1 VTPDGF
7 PMQPFSGRG
16 TFMHLPEGAPDALGG
31 VDAAIVGIPLEAGT
45 SSFRVA
51 GRMSPAA
58 IRQVSS
64 LLRPFHPAF
73 GFALPD
79 RLRVVDYGDLAV
91 VPGFSDVS
99 LRQIE
104 SGMAPLV
111 RAGVTPVVLGGSHIV
126 TLPVLR
132 ALAARHGAVGLLQ
145 FDAHT
150 DTYQGFGGQRYT
162 AGTMFRRGV
171 EEGIID
177 PGRSVQIG
185 IRGSANHGDPADEAR
200 ALGYDV
206 ITMDRLA
213 EKGVGPVLEAARRRL
228 AGGAAYLTFDMDFVD
243 PAYAPAVAV
252 PTVGGATSRE
262 ALGLLRGLRGTAFV
276 GYDVVS
282 IDVPFDAGQQTVL
295 LGATVAHECLFLC
308 AASRRTASTDSLAV

>member
-1 VTPDGF
+1 
-7 PMQPFSGRG
+7 
-16 TFMHLPEGAPDALGG
+16 

-58 IRQVSS
+58 IRQLSW

-79 RLRVVDYGDLAV
+79 RLRVVDYGDLPI
-91 VPGFSDVS
+91 VPGFSEPS
-99 LRQIE
+99 LQQIE
-104 SGMAPLV
+104 AAIAPLV
-111 RAGVTPVVLGGSHIV
+111 QAGVTPVVLGGSHIV

-132 ALAARHGAVGLLQ
+132 SLAARFGAIALLQ

-150 DTYQGFGGQRYT
+150 DTYHGFGGQRYT

-177 PGRSVQIG
+177 PSHSVQIG
-185 IRGSANHGDPADEAR
+185 IRGSANTGDPAAEAR
-200 ALGYDV
+200 ALGYMV
-206 ITMDRLA
+206 ITMDQLVEGGLRA
-213 EKGVGPVLEAARRRL
+213 TIDTVKRRL
-228 AGGAAYLTFDMDFVD
+228 ASAPAYLTFDMDFVD

-252 PTVGGATSRE
+252 PTAGGATSRE
-262 ALGLLRGLRGTAFV
+262 VLTLLRGLRGSTFV
-276 GYDVVS
+276 GFDVVS
-282 IDVPFDAGQQTVL
+282 IDVPFDTAQQTVL
-295 LGATVAHECLFLC
+295 LAATVAHECLFLC
-308 AASRRTASTDSLAV
+308 AASRRPTSDSPPHAV